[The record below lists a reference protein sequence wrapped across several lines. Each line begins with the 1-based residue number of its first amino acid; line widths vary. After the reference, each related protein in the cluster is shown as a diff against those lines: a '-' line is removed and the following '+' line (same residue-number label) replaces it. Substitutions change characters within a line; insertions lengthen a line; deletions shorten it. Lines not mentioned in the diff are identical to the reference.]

1 MKVTCPKCQKV
12 LQAPDGWAGKTV
24 KCPGCKDPIK
34 LPQPDSG
41 GDAGGIDLGS
51 LKTFEAVGQ
60 VIVPD
65 QKAKPMTLKQ
75 AQQAAVAAAA
85 EAEAAKVDPAKHDP
99 NVRTCPKCKQK
110 VKCADLYS
118 EVMCRHCGTGI
129 PGLMLTPGQQAKY
142 SGSMADRIGSS
153 VTFYSGFS
161 SAATYPLPALGS
173 IGAGMAIAL
182 ATIVVPVGVVLAF
195 IASSSLNPASRK
207 PGEEIDYGWVGI
219 AISTALVVQ
228 GIYFGSVCYYMLIDA
243 IRTTKSGA
251 EAPPNL
257 TWNIINLGAAL
268 GGYGALLGMYLLTA
282 VLLVTAVKGF
292 PGRISDFAA
301 LGQPVPLIILAL
313 MTFGVPMNL
322 IGLSS
327 SQAMDGLNPVKV
339 GKSILNTHG
348 NYAFLFL
355 VTLLYLGIFIG
366 IMAAVL
372 NWAWPMIMSVCTTG
386 IASGVVNALLGVVA
400 WTVVIGFG
408 FYFACSIG
416 RVLGLFCRTY
426 KEKLQFEL

>member
-34 LPQPDSG
+34 LPLP
-41 GDAGGIDLGS
+41 DAGAEAAGFDLGS
-51 LKTFEAVGQ
+51 LKSFESVGQ

-65 QKAKPMTLKQ
+65 QKAKPMTLKE
-75 AQQAAVAAAA
+75 AQAAAAAAAA
-85 EAEAAKVDPAKHDP
+85 EAEAEKIDPAKHDP
-99 NVRTCPKCKQK
+99 SVRTCPKCKQK

-129 PGLMLTPGQQAKY
+129 PGLTQVGGQQAKY
-142 SGSMADRIGSS
+142 SGSLADRIGSS

-182 ATIVVPVGVVLAF
+182 GTIVLPIGVVLAF
-195 IASSSLNPASRK
+195 LASSELNPVNRK
-207 PGEEIDYGWVGI
+207 PGEEVSYGWVGI
-219 AISTALVVQ
+219 AVSTALMVQ
-228 GIYFGSVCYYMLIDA
+228 AVYFGSVCYYMLIDT

-257 TWNIINLGAAL
+257 TWNVINLGAAL
-268 GGYGALLGMYLLTA
+268 GGYAALLGMYALTA
-282 VLLVTAVKGF
+282 VLMVSAVKGF
-292 PGRISDFAA
+292 PSKMSDFAA
-301 LGQPVPLIILAL
+301 LGQPVPLVVLAL
-313 MTFGVPMNL
+313 LTFGVPMNL

-339 GKSILNTHG
+339 GKSIFNTHG

-355 VTLLYLGIFIG
+355 VTLLYMGIFVG

-372 NWAWPMIMSVCTTG
+372 NWAWPMIMSVCEKG
-386 IASGVVNALLGVVA
+386 VSGGVVNALLGVVA
-400 WTVVIGFG
+400 WTVVIGFA

-416 RVLGLFCRTY
+416 RILGLFCRTY
-426 KEKLQFEL
+426 KGKLQFEL